1 MKNKIIEFLILFI
14 TLGSSVSYGFTSIPI
29 WNNQE
34 TENVNAQ
41 PIENYLNLESESAI
55 LIELQT
61 RKSFIRKRHS

>member
-1 MKNKIIEFLILFI
+1 MKNKIIELLTLFI
-14 TLGSSVSYGFTSIPI
+14 TVCSSVSYGFTTIPI

-34 TENVNAQ
+34 TENVSAQ

-61 RKSFIRKRHS
+61 RKNFI